1 MVMSFIV
8 PSCALLLAL
17 FVGIALD
24 DIGIRRWQRARRKLR
39 CLDTW

>member
-8 PSCALLLAL
+8 PSCVLLLAL
-17 FVGIALD
+17 FVSIALD
-24 DIGIRRWQRARRKLR
+24 DIDIRKRQRARRKLR